1 MQPEF
6 ENLFFGLRPFTLRES
21 ILDGCRV
28 RIAELRN
35 QTEYAESGIP
45 KLILFSVSVILEG
58 SSSESQWNLPLG
70 IAATQTCIYPCTH
83 GLTFSDVPHP
93 TPSQEAPSEIAQKK
107 RRK

>member
-35 QTEYAESGIP
+35 QTLIGG
-45 KLILFSVSVILEG
+45 KLHLR
-58 SSSESQWNLPLG
+58 P
-70 IAATQTCIYPCTH
+70 
-83 GLTFSDVPHP
+83 
-93 TPSQEAPSEIAQKK
+93 
-107 RRK
+107 